1 MMDGKN
7 FQIVTKNTTIP
18 QNVEMD
24 IIASAYIY
32 IYCIYVTYVTY
43 VTYACGGLYAC
54 K

>member
-32 IYCIYVTYVTY
+32 I
-43 VTYACGGLYAC
+43 LYLC
-54 K
+54 NLCNVCNVRMWWFVCM